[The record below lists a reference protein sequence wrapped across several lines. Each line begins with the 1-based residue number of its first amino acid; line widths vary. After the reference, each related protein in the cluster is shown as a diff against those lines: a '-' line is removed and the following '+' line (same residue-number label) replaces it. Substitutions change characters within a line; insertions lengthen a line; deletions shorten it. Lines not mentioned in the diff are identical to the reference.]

1 MMVVLGVLLGAAFV
15 VLLLGGVMWE
25 WYKKRTR

>member
-1 MMVVLGVLLGAAFV
+1 MKMFLAVLLGAAFV

>member
-1 MMVVLGVLLGAAFV
+1 MVVLGVLLGAAFV